1 MTETDRTRPSGAT
14 RSAEREAAQAAHQ
27 PDRPPTGEEAR
38 LAEQHTLDRDVVAH
52 EREMAA
58 RGKNQK
64 GEGRV

>member
-27 PDRPPTGEEAR
+27 PDRPPTSEEAR
-38 LAEQHTLDRDVVAH
+38 LAELHTLDGNVAAH
-52 EREMAA
+52 EKEMAA

-64 GEGRV
+64 GEGRI